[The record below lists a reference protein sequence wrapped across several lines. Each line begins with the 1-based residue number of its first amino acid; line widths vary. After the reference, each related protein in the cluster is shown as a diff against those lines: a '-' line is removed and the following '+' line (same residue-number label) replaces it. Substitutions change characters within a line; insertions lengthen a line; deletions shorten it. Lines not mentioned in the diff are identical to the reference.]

1 MVSEFELI
9 RRHFTRPTAHTV
21 LGVGDDAALM
31 RIRPGME
38 LAASTDMLV
47 AGVHFLGGTDPR
59 NLGWKA
65 LAVNVSDL
73 AAMGAQPRWALLA
86 AALPSPDEV
95 WIAAFAEGLF
105 ACAHAHSIDI
115 VGGDTTR
122 GPLTINVS
130 VFGEVPA
137 GEALRRSGAHA
148 GDDIWISGTPG
159 TAALGLAALR
169 GRIRLGAQSQAR
181 CVGALERPQP
191 RVALGLALRGL
202 ASAAID
208 VSDGLLADLGHIAEC
223 SALAAEVRDDWL
235 PWAPLAG
242 LTSDATLARECL
254 LAGGDD
260 YELAFTA
267 AAGRRG
273 EIEAAASRLGVTL
286 TRIGRMQ
293 GGPAG
298 SVVLV
303 DAGGSPL
310 PVVARGFD
318 HFESA
323 PE

>member
-47 AGVHFLGGTDPR
+47 AGVHFLAGTDPR

-159 TAALGLAALR
+159 TA
-169 GRIRLGAQSQAR
+169 
-181 CVGALERPQP
+181 
-191 RVALGLALRGL
+191 ALGLALRGL